1 MYRLVYGFSS
11 QGISPLT
18 VLDIGANRGM
28 FSRAIHYV
36 YPKAK
41 IFAFEPLHD
50 CYNELK
56 KLEKEIPE
64 LETFNTALADTIG
77 ETEIHRSSFDYSS
90 SLLEMGEIH
99 KTAFPH
105 TSGETL
111 EKIALNTLDNILQKK
126 LLLRPL
132 LMKID
137 VQGYEK
143 FVLNGA
149 VETLKQTDYIICEMS
164 FQPLYKEQALF
175 DVMYQLICN
184 AGFRYAGQVGEM
196 RHPQTSEVLQ
206 IDGLFVRK

>member
-137 VQGYEK
+137 VQVMK
-143 FVLNGA
+143 N
-149 VETLKQTDYIICEMS
+149 
-164 FQPLYKEQALF
+164 LY
-175 DVMYQLICN
+175 
-184 AGFRYAGQVGEM
+184 
-196 RHPQTSEVLQ
+196 
-206 IDGLFVRK
+206 